1 MGIKQINDS
10 VLIEANRYIFARNI
24 LTENWDVLG
33 MGI

>member
-1 MGIKQINDS
+1 MGVKQVNYS

-24 LTENWDVLG
+24 LTENWSVPS